1 MAHMPDKPEPP
12 TPTESVSLFGV
23 ADGWRRL
30 SALGGYFGMCALT
43 VRSCLGCDFWQLCML
58 HVWWF
63 LGAQLVAN
71 GLNGIVCELVDAAKQ
86 SAFAKEQ
93 ARYAA
98 ELLAAMQKQPLV
110 RIERNPETGQLE
122 DVRVPLR
129 ERPLIDKEMGVRVR
143 E

>member
-30 SALGGYFGMCALT
+30 SALAVYFGMCALT
-43 VRSCLGCDFWQLCML
+43 VRSCLGCAFWQLCML

-63 LGAQLVAN
+63 LGAQLVAS

-93 ARYAA
+93 ARHAA
-98 ELLAAMQKQPLV
+98 ELLAAMQKQPIRAL
-110 RIERNPETGQLE
+110 ERSKETGKLE
-122 DVRVPLR
+122 PVYAPLR